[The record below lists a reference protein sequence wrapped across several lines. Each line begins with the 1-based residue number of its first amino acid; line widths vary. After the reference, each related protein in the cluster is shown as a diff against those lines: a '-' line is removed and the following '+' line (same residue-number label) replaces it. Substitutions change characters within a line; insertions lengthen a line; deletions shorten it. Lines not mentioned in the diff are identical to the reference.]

1 MSFENEISRW
11 NLEVIERVDLERK
24 FKQVFDMKKGKVKQ
38 SIKKSDTLVWE
49 DSYDTLG
56 TRFDIMSEKGEPR
69 DELVRREL
77 EPITELS
84 H

>member
-1 MSFENEISRW
+1 
-11 NLEVIERVDLERK
+11 
-24 FKQVFDMKKGKVKQ
+24 MKKGKVKQ